1 MTTIKNTFERQLHE
15 QFGVNVMSMEGIYSA
30 ILVDGTHGTDY
41 VNYHDTS
48 PDWVFGVHPKLQAFI
63 DAHGWE
69 CEWRNSEVLDL
80 YPGHDWTSDF
90 SEAQL
95 ASHWNAMCDY
105 ITAPQDH
112 VYANDD
118 EAFEML
124 QLTIR
129 QTVAASNND
138 RYNFDDKW
146 LTLDGYGNPMSFND
160 LTQFIDVPELEEYLI
175 AHALI

>member
-1 MTTIKNTFERQLHE
+1 MTTIKNKFEQELRDK
-15 QFGVNVMSMEGIYSA
+15 FGVNVMSR
-30 ILVDGTHGTDY
+30 VGTHSSLHADGRHGT
-41 VNYHDTS
+41 YHLGYYNES
-48 PDWVFGVHPKLQAFI
+48 PDFIFGVSKNLQAFI

-69 CEWRNSEVLDL
+69 CEWQNSEVLNL

-90 SEAQL
+90 SEEQL
-95 ASHWNAMCDY
+95 VSHWNAMCDY
-105 ITAPQDH
+105 ITAPLDH
-112 VYANDD
+112 IYLNDD

-129 QTVAASNND
+129 QTVAASKND

-146 LTLDGYGNPMSFND
+146 LTLDGYSNPMSFNS
-160 LTQFIDVPELEEYLI
+160 LLNYIDVPELEEYLI

>member
-15 QFGVNVMSMEGIYSA
+15 KFGVKVLSTMGTDSRIVA
-30 ILVDGTHGTDY
+30 DGTNGTDHLSY
-41 VNYHDTS
+41 YDNDPTFI
-48 PDWVFGVHPKLQAFI
+48 FGVSPELQAFI

-69 CEWRNSEVLDL
+69 CEWENSEVLNL
-80 YPGHDWTSDF
+80 YPAHDWTSDF
-90 SEAQL
+90 NEAQL
-95 ASHWNAMCDY
+95 VSHWNAMCDY

-112 VYANDD
+112 IYANDD

-146 LTLDGYGNPMSFND
+146 LTLDGYGNPMSFNN
-160 LTQFIDVPELEEYLI
+160 LLNYLDVPELEEYLI

>member
-1 MTTIKNTFERQLHE
+1 MTTIKNTFERQLRE
-15 QFGVNVMSMEGIYSA
+15 KFGVNIMSTMGTSSA
-30 ILVDGTHGTDY
+30 LLADGANGTDY
-41 VNYHDTS
+41 LDYYDTNAG
-48 PDWVFGVHPKLQAFI
+48 WVFGVNPELQAFI

-80 YPGHDWTSDF
+80 YPGHDWTGDF

-105 ITAPQDH
+105 INAPQDH
-112 VYANDD
+112 IYANDD

-129 QTVAASNND
+129 QTVAVSKNG

-146 LTLDGYGNPMSFND
+146 LTLDGYGNPMSFNS
-160 LTQFIDVPELEEYLI
+160 LLNYLDVPELEEYLI

>member
-1 MTTIKNTFERQLHE
+1 MTTIKNTFEQQLH
-15 QFGVNVMSMEGIYSA
+15 QKFGVNVMSLEGVHSA

-41 VNYHDTS
+41 LDYHDTKAG
-48 PDWVFGVHPKLQAFI
+48 WIFGVHPKLQAFI
-63 DAHGWE
+63 DAHGWT

-80 YPGHDWTSDF
+80 SPAHDWTSDF

-95 ASHWNAMCDY
+95 VSHWNAMCDH
-105 ITAPQDH
+105 IIAPLDH
-112 VYANDD
+112 IYLNDD

-129 QTVAASNND
+129 QTVAASKND

-146 LTLDGYGNPMSFND
+146 LTLDGYGNPMSFNS
-160 LTQFIDVPELEEYLI
+160 LLSYIDVPELEEYLI

>member
-1 MTTIKNTFERQLHE
+1 
-15 QFGVNVMSMEGIYSA
+15 
-30 ILVDGTHGTDY
+30 
-41 VNYHDTS
+41 
-48 PDWVFGVHPKLQAFI
+48 
-63 DAHGWE
+63 
-69 CEWRNSEVLDL
+69 VLDL

-95 ASHWNAMCDY
+95 VSHWNAMCDY

-129 QTVAASNND
+129 QTVAASKND